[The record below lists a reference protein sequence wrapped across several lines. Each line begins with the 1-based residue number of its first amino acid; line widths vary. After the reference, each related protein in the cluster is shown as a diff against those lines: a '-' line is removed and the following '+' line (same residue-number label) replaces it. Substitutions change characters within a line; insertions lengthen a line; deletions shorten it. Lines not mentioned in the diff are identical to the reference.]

1 MPLQSKTRRL
11 AAVARFPLV
20 PNGNR
25 LTEITIL
32 PQVNGAPFNVSLD
45 LGNSQ
50 IIGPLVTHG
59 RVVIGDDVPAE
70 DVSEG
75 LALIVNV
82 PTAGESLTVMTS
94 YNRGGKSGG
103 IGFEASV

>member
-1 MPLQSKTRRL
+1 MPGQSKTVSIATVGRR
-11 AAVARFPLV
+11 VLV

-25 LTEITIL
+25 LTEISIL
-32 PQVNGAPFNVSLD
+32 PQVNGAAFNVSLD
-45 LGNSQ
+45 LGNNQ

-59 RVVIGDDVPAE
+59 RVPIGSDVPLE

-82 PTAGESLTVMTS
+82 ATPGEVLTVFTS

-103 IGFEASV
+103 IGFEAGV

>member
-1 MPLQSKTRRL
+1 MPLQCKTRSL
-11 AAVARFPLV
+11 AAAARFPLV

-32 PQVNGAPFNVSLD
+32 PQVNGAAFNVSLD
-45 LGNSQ
+45 LGNNQ
-50 IIGPLVTHG
+50 IIGPLVQHG
-59 RVVIGDDVPAE
+59 RVIIGADVPEE

-94 YNRGGKSGG
+94 YNRGGKRGG
-103 IGFEASV
+103 IGFESGV